1 VLYLNEKDIKELVEL
16 KEIIQI
22 IEGTLDIYERK
33 EFVMPDRIV
42 INNYDELYA
51 YMPCF
56 TRDSKGTKIL
66 TLFPNNTTKGMP
78 ILQGVMLLNNTETGK
93 IDCILDGAAVTALRT
108 GAVGAVGIK
117 YTTEQEHQS
126 VGVVGAGVQGFYQC
140 IYAAIVRS
148 IKKINIFDIN
158 KSKATDLKRL
168 LEKHLNN
175 AEIKIC
181 IDTKE
186 LVKESEIIITTTTAT
201 NPVIPDKK
209 ELLKNKH
216 FIGIGSYKPDMMEY
230 PRSLFELL
238 NEVYIDV
245 DYAKK
250 ESGDL
255 VIPIREGWISESMIK
270 TLGSA
275 IKSNN
280 VNNTGTTFYKSVG
293 MALFDLRVADYIF
306 NKAIEKNI
314 GQKLTE

>member
-42 INNYDELYA
+42 INNNDELYA

-66 TLFPNNTTKGMP
+66 TLFHDNIEKGLP
-78 ILQGVMLLNNTETGK
+78 ILQGVMLLNNTKTGK

-117 YTTEQEHQS
+117 YTTEQEHRS

-140 IYAAIVRS
+140 IYAAIVRN
-148 IKKINIFDIN
+148 IRKINIFDIN
-158 KSKATDLKRL
+158 KNKATDLKRL

-201 NPVIPDKK
+201 NPVIPDNKA
-209 ELLKNKH
+209 LLKNKH

>member
-1 VLYLNEKDIKELVEL
+1 
-16 KEIIQI
+16 
-22 IEGTLDIYERK
+22 
-33 EFVMPDRIV
+33 
-42 INNYDELYA
+42 
-51 YMPCF
+51 
-56 TRDSKGTKIL
+56 
-66 TLFPNNTTKGMP
+66 
-78 ILQGVMLLNNTETGK
+78 
-93 IDCILDGAAVTALRT
+93 
-108 GAVGAVGIK
+108 
-117 YTTEQEHQS
+117 
-126 VGVVGAGVQGFYQC
+126 
-140 IYAAIVRS
+140 
-148 IKKINIFDIN
+148 
-158 KSKATDLKRL
+158 
-168 LEKHLNN
+168 
-175 AEIKIC
+175 
-181 IDTKE
+181 
-186 LVKESEIIITTTTAT
+186 
-201 NPVIPDKK
+201 
-209 ELLKNKH
+209 
-216 FIGIGSYKPDMMEY
+216 MMEY